1 MFRDIV
7 YPGRLIIVEGIDGS
21 GKNTQL
27 YLLHKWLAGQGY
39 TVVFS
44 EWNSSPIVKDTT
56 RR

>member
-21 GKNTQL
+21 GKSTQL